1 MALHFVAGHTSI
13 AAARA
18 WIDTEALL
26 GDLVAIDAPLLQLL
40 SSELI
45 TNAVLHGPPSGDV
58 TIRVRDVDGQIR
70 VEVDDE
76 SSSPPRLRAAD
87 PAAVG
92 GHGMRLVDAYATR
105 WGCDLRGADGKT
117 VWFDVPRDDAVR
129 IPRGSA

>member
-1 MALHFVAGHTSI
+1 MALHFVAGRASI
-13 AAARA
+13 AAARD
-18 WIDTEALL
+18 WIDAEALL
-26 GDLVAIDAPLLQLL
+26 GGLVAIDAPLLQLL

-45 TNAVLHGPPSGDV
+45 TNAVQHGPASGDV
-58 TIRVRDVDGQIR
+58 TIRVRDVDGQVR

-76 SSSPPRLRAAD
+76 SSSPPRLRDVD

-117 VWFDVPRDDAVR
+117 VWFDLPRDDTLRLLSGQA
-129 IPRGSA
+129 